1 MFFDTLSKPRF
12 ALSYALCVKYSSSP
26 GHETRLLDAE
36 SDRSKIFFI
45 TSFSRW
51 TNLVKRNM
59 KLHNVRHKRSLS
71 QTMWVF
77 SCIPFIFM
85 TIYMSSSSRIEKLPS
100 SHSSESA
107 EWKVSHEKKERDKRS
122 FSLFGQFHRMEK
134 KKKKERDKRSWL
146 TTTRFQVGEFAK
158 IVLQV
163 LVLLTSRDRT
173 PFFLSWLCLGYLF
186 PLNVSW

>member
-1 MFFDTLSKPRF
+1 MFFDPLSKPRF

-134 KKKKERDKRSWL
+134 KKKKKKKKERETS
-146 TTTRFQVGEFAK
+146 VHGS
-158 IVLQV
+158 
-163 LVLLTSRDRT
+163 LL
-173 PFFLSWLCLGYLF
+173 LGFKWENLPKSYCRYWSF
-186 PLNVSW
+186 

>member
-1 MFFDTLSKPRF
+1 MFFDPLSKPRF

-36 SDRSKIFFI
+36 SDRSKIFCI

-77 SCIPFIFM
+77 SYIPFIFM

-134 KKKKERDKRSWL
+134 KKKKKKKKKRETNVHGS
-146 TTTRFQVGEFAK
+146 
-158 IVLQV
+158 
-163 LVLLTSRDRT
+163 LL
-173 PFFLSWLCLGYLF
+173 LGFKWENLPKSYCGYWSF
-186 PLNVSW
+186 

>member
-1 MFFDTLSKPRF
+1 
-12 ALSYALCVKYSSSP
+12 
-26 GHETRLLDAE
+26 
-36 SDRSKIFFI
+36 
-45 TSFSRW
+45 
-51 TNLVKRNM
+51 
-59 KLHNVRHKRSLS
+59 
-71 QTMWVF
+71 
-77 SCIPFIFM
+77 
-85 TIYMSSSSRIEKLPS
+85 MSSSSRIEKLPS

-134 KKKKERDKRSWL
+134 KKKKKKIKKERDKRSWL

-173 PFFLSWLCLGYLF
+173 PFFCRGFVSAIYFLLMFHDNKLT
-186 PLNVSW
+186 PL

>member
-1 MFFDTLSKPRF
+1 
-12 ALSYALCVKYSSSP
+12 
-26 GHETRLLDAE
+26 
-36 SDRSKIFFI
+36 
-45 TSFSRW
+45 
-51 TNLVKRNM
+51 
-59 KLHNVRHKRSLS
+59 
-71 QTMWVF
+71 
-77 SCIPFIFM
+77 
-85 TIYMSSSSRIEKLPS
+85 MSSSSRIEKLPS

-122 FSLFGQFHRMEK
+122 FSLFGQFQRMEKKKKK

-173 PFFLSWLCLGYLF
+173 PFFCRGFVSAIYFLLMFHDNKLT
-186 PLNVSW
+186 PL